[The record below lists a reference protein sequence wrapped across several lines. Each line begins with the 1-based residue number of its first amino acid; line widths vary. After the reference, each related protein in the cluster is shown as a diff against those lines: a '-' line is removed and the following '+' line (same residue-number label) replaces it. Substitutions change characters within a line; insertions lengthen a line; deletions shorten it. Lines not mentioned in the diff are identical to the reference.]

1 MLLKMLNWEAK
12 VVDVIPEIY
21 EFLMYNLPDKYDPT
35 IIFTICRALFCVFND
50 KLTIAA
56 FCL

>member
-1 MLLKMLNWEAK
+1 MLNWEAQ
-12 VVDVIPEIY
+12 VVDVISEIY

-50 KLTIAA
+50 KLTIVA
-56 FCL
+56 FSL